1 MNPRASEG
9 IAGLLEWSGPI
20 IFDRLRDAYLDRVS
34 DCDKA
39 TRLAKLHA
47 QIWRSLLIGDLKAF
61 ETLRGALVLDLAHAG
76 LTLDHLAAAD
86 NETMRELVAIVIA
99 RFRRAPNVTQGYRL
113 AFRQLATSL
122 GFSRAA

>member
-20 IFDRLRDAYLDRVS
+20 IFDRLRGAYLGRVG

-39 TRLAKLHA
+39 TGLAELHA
-47 QIWRSLLIGDLKAF
+47 QVWRALLIGDLAAF
-61 ETLRGALVLDLAHAG
+61 ETLRGALVLQLAQAG

-99 RFRRAPNVTQGYRL
+99 RFRRAPSVTQGYRL

>member
-1 MNPRASEG
+1 MNPKASEG
-9 IAGLLEWSGPI
+9 IAGLLEWSEPI

-39 TRLAKLHA
+39 MLFANLHA
-47 QIWRSLLIGDLKAF
+47 QVWRSLLSGDSAGF
-61 ETLRGALVLDLAHAG
+61 ESSRGALVVRLAQAG
-76 LTLDHLAAAD
+76 LTLEHLAAAD

-99 RFRRAPNVTQGYRL
+99 RFRRAPSVAQGYRL